1 MAATLVLVAGCSG
14 DVESDDAA
22 DPAAT
27 STTLPSTT
35 TTVPTFEGEADSPF
49 CTLLVEAAVD
59 DALDGDSADPVAVG
73 EAFRSVV
80 GVLEQAAA
88 LAPSEIVA
96 DVTLVAEGMDAL
108 DAALAAVGY
117 DFDALAAS
125 GAASEVLDA
134 VNDPAFADAGV
145 RLAAYRS
152 QVCRL

>member
-1 MAATLVLVAGCSG
+1 MSACDNGDRGGDAVSATTFA
-14 DVESDDAA
+14 
-22 DPAAT
+22 PAVT
-27 STTLPSTT
+27 STTSTT
-35 TTVPTFEGEADSPF
+35 ASPSFVGEADSPF
-49 CTLLVEAAVD
+49 CTLLVEVAVD
-59 DALDGDSADPVAVG
+59 EVLGGDTADPVAIG

-88 LAPSEIVA
+88 LAPPEIVA

-125 GAASEVLDA
+125 GAAPQVLEA
-134 VNDPAFADAGV
+134 VNDPVFTDAGL